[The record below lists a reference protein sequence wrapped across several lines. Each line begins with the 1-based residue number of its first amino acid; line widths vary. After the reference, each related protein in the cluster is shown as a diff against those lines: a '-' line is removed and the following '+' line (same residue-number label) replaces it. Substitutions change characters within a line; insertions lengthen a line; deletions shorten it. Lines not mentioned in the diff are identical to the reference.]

1 MEGSLEAEVCGRGWE
16 SVDGDDDEAMEAHDD
31 TTRGR
36 IDGAARGGDESLVG
50 LPEVQIADAGARAAR
65 KLVAE
70 GWFTQFALK
79 RSARSC
85 FFKTFINLRQR
96 NYLPHLTL

>member
-1 MEGSLEAEVCGRGWE
+1 MWEGLGVLGWE

-50 LPEVQIADAGARAAR
+50 LPARCR
-65 KLVAE
+65 
-70 GWFTQFALK
+70 
-79 RSARSC
+79 
-85 FFKTFINLRQR
+85 
-96 NYLPHLTL
+96 